1 MTTQRNEDNSSQV
14 EPLPHPSQV
23 KTCSEQ
29 DNSLLKLTP
38 EMQQQAVSGS
48 IALSTLFGIIL
59 LIRELRLLLVQ
70 YKPKS

>member
-1 MTTQRNEDNSSQV
+1 MTTQRNEGNSSQV

-29 DNSLLKLTP
+29 QDNSSFNFTP

-48 IALSTLFGIIL
+48 IALSTIFGIVLLMREVRL
-59 LIRELRLLLVQ
+59 LI
-70 YKPKS
+70 KPKS